1 MTNFQILFIY
11 MFHLIHCTGTD
22 GQQSG
27 GNLPKKLD
35 PCSYQTNKTQLRVG
49 AKAISLHHLSSM
61 LVVALD

>member
-1 MTNFQILFIY
+1 

-35 PCSYQTNKTQLRVG
+35 PCSYQTNKTQLRVA
-49 AKAISLHHLSSM
+49 AKGNFIASSEQH
-61 LVVALD
+61 AGGCT